1 MSNTLFNDAALNVK
15 VNIPSGGVAD
25 NELNTSNVFTITTS
39 GSAGTTS
46 NIKDLLDVDDDP
58 EVNNGI
64 LIYNTANSTYTLKS
78 IPQGAF
84 IEYEYTAANGQ
95 TNFAG
100 NDNNSASLNYRSAD
114 AIKVYLNGILLEN
127 TTDYTATNG
136 ANVVL
141 TSGASNNDILQIHS
155 FNIFS
160 SNNISVASNNNV
172 GVANSNPAHLF
183 SVNGKTFLQGNVTVN
198 DTMLDQSGRALK
210 VYYANGDIAWGN

>member
-15 VNIPSGGVAD
+15 VNLSSGGIEH
-25 NELNTSNVFTITTS
+25 NELAAQNTITITTS
-39 GSAGTTS
+39 GGAGTTS
-46 NIKDLLDVDDDP
+46 NLAELLDVNDDP

-64 LIYNTANSTYTLKS
+64 LIYNTANSTYTLTQ
-78 IPQGAF
+78 IPNGAF

-114 AIKVYLNGILLEN
+114 SIKVYLNGILLEN
-127 TTDYTATNG
+127 TEDYTATNG
-136 ANVVL
+136 SNVVL

-172 GVANSNPAHLF
+172 GVANSNPSHLL
-183 SVNGKTFLQGNVTVN
+183 SVNGNTFLQQNTVIN
-198 DTMLDQSGRALK
+198 DTLLDTNNRALK
-210 VYYANGDIAWGN
+210 VYYANGEIAWG

>member
-1 MSNTLFNDAALNVK
+1 MSNTLFNDATLNVK

-39 GSAGTTS
+39 GSTGTTS
-46 NIKDLLDVDDDP
+46 NIKDLLDVDDNP

-64 LIYNTANSTYTLKS
+64 LIYNTANSTYTLTS

-84 IEYEYTAANGQ
+84 VEYEYTAANGQ

-114 AIKVYLNGILLEN
+114 SLKVYLNGILLEN
-127 TTDYTATNG
+127 TEDYTATNG
-136 ANVVL
+136 SNVVL

-160 SNNISVASNNNV
+160 SNNISVASNNNI
-172 GVANSNPAHLF
+172 GIANTNPDHLF
-183 SVNGKTFLQGNVTVN
+183 SVNGKAYFGANVVVN
-198 DTMLDQSGRALK
+198 GTLIDDSNRSLK
-210 VYYANGDIAWGN
+210 VYYANGDIAWG

>member
-1 MSNTLFNDAALNVK
+1 MSNTLFNDASLNVK
-15 VNIPSGGVAD
+15 VNIPSGGVQD
-25 NELNTSNVFTITTS
+25 NEFNTTNVVTITTS
-39 GSAGTTS
+39 GGVGGGGSIQNLA
-46 NIKDLLDVDDDP
+46 DVDDDP
-58 EVNNGI
+58 LVNNGI
-64 LIYNTANSTYTLKS
+64 LIYNTANSTYTLTN

-84 IEYEYTAANGQ
+84 VEYEYTAANGQ

-114 AIKVYLNGILLEN
+114 ALKVYLNGILLEN

-160 SNNISVASNNNV
+160 SNNISVASNNNI
-172 GVANSNPAHLF
+172 GIANTNPDHLF
-183 SVNGKTFLQGNVTVN
+183 SVNGKAYFGANVVVN
-198 DTMLDQSGRALK
+198 GTLIDDSNRSLK
-210 VYYANGDIAWGN
+210 VYYANGDVAWG

>member
-15 VNIPSGGVAD
+15 VNLSSGGIEH
-25 NELNTSNVFTITTS
+25 NELAAQNTITITTS
-39 GSAGTTS
+39 GGAGTTS
-46 NIKDLLDVDDDP
+46 NLAELLDVDDDP

-64 LIYNTANSTYTLKS
+64 LIYNTANSTYTLTQ
-78 IPQGAF
+78 IPNGAF

-114 AIKVYLNGILLEN
+114 SIKVYLNGILLEN
-127 TTDYTATNG
+127 TEDYTATNG
-136 ANVVL
+136 SNVVL

-172 GVANSNPAHLF
+172 GVANSNPSHLL
-183 SVNGKTFLQGNVTVN
+183 SVNGNTFLQQNTVIN
-198 DTMLDQSGRALK
+198 DTLLDTNNRALK
-210 VYYANGDIAWGN
+210 VYYANGEIAWG

>member
-15 VNIPSGGVAD
+15 VSLSSGGLED
-25 NELNTSNVFTITTS
+25 NELAAQNTITIATS
-39 GSAGTTS
+39 GAAGTTS
-46 NIKDLLDVDDDP
+46 NLKDLLDVDDDP
-58 EVNNGI
+58 TVNNGI
-64 LIYNTANSTYTLKS
+64 LIYNTANSTYTLTN

-100 NDNNSASLNYRSAD
+100 NDNGSKSLNYRSAD
-114 AIKVYLNGILLEN
+114 SLKVYLNGILLEN
-127 TTDYTATNG
+127 TEDYTSTNV

-141 TSGASNNDILQIHS
+141 TSGASNNDIIQIHS

-183 SVNGKTFLQGNVTVN
+183 SVNGETYFGANVHVN
-198 DTMLDQSGRALK
+198 GTLIDDSNRSLK
-210 VYYANGDIAWGN
+210 VYYANGDIAWG

>member
-1 MSNTLFNDAALNVK
+1 MSNTLFNDASLNVK
-15 VNIPSGGVAD
+15 VNIPSGGVQD
-25 NELNTSNVFTITTS
+25 NEFNTTNVVTITTS
-39 GSAGTTS
+39 GGVGGGGSIQNLA
-46 NIKDLLDVDDDP
+46 DVDDDP
-58 EVNNGI
+58 LVNNGI
-64 LIYNTANSTYTLKS
+64 LIYNTANSTYTLTS

-84 IEYEYTAANGQ
+84 VEYEYTAANGQ

-114 AIKVYLNGILLEN
+114 ALKVYLNGILLEN

-160 SNNISVASNNNV
+160 SNNISVASNNNI
-172 GVANSNPAHLF
+172 GIANTNPDHLF
-183 SVNGKTFLQGNVTVN
+183 SVNGKAYFGANVVVN
-198 DTMLDQSGRALK
+198 GTLIDDSNRSLK
-210 VYYANGDIAWGN
+210 VYYANGDVAWG

>member
-39 GSAGTTS
+39 GSTGTTS
-46 NIKDLLDVDDDP
+46 NIKDLLDVDDNP

-64 LIYNTANSTYTLKS
+64 LIYNTANSTYTLTS
-78 IPQGAF
+78 IPNGAF
-84 IEYEYTAANGQ
+84 IEYEYTASNGQ

-100 NDNNSASLNYRSAD
+100 SDNNSASLNYRTAD
-114 AIKVYLNGILLEN
+114 SIKVYLNGILLEN
-127 TTDYTATNG
+127 TEDYTATNG
-136 ANVVL
+136 SNVVL
-141 TSGASNNDILQIHS
+141 TSAASNNDILQIHS

-172 GVANSNPAHLF
+172 GVGNSNPAHSF
-183 SVNGKTFLQGNVTVN
+183 SVNGNTFLQQNTVIN
-198 DTMLDQSGRALK
+198 DTLLDANNRSLK
-210 VYYANGDIAWGN
+210 VYYANGDIAWG

>member
-1 MSNTLFNDAALNVK
+1 MSNTLFNDASLNVK
-15 VNIPSGGVAD
+15 VNIPSGGVQD
-25 NELNTSNVFTITTS
+25 NEFNTTNVVTITTS
-39 GSAGTTS
+39 GGVGGGGSIQNLA
-46 NIKDLLDVDDDP
+46 DVDDDP
-58 EVNNGI
+58 LVNNGI
-64 LIYNTANSTYTLKS
+64 LIYNTANSTYTLTS

-84 IEYEYTAANGQ
+84 VEYEYTAANGQ

-114 AIKVYLNGILLEN
+114 ALKVYLNGILLEN

-160 SNNISVASNNNV
+160 SNNISVASNNNI
-172 GVANSNPAHLF
+172 GIANTNPDHLF
-183 SVNGKTFLQGNVTVN
+183 SVNGKAYFGANVVVN
-198 DTMLDQSGRALK
+198 GTLIDDSNRSLK
-210 VYYANGDIAWGN
+210 VYYANGDIAWG